1 MTQVE
6 DGSSGINPL
15 PSADKVFVLAKVL
28 NTRQALAIVSAFQ
41 PFNLI
46 SSTFIALCRVNSSFD
61 EALKEIIRMED
72 ERIISNVAYNERSL
86 LRN

>member
-28 NTRQALAIVSAFQ
+28 NARQALAMVTSFQ
-41 PFNLI
+41 PF
-46 SSTFIALCRVNSSFD
+46 STIPSNFMALCRMNF
-61 EALKEIIRMED
+61 EL
-72 ERIISNVAYNERSL
+72 
-86 LRN
+86 